1 MKHRA
6 LYYIGSG
13 LVTVGIGLMMTAMY
27 RQGREDVEQE
37 TVWTEADK
45 SVIGEPTEPRAS

>member
-1 MKHRA
+1 MNHRL
-6 LYYIGSG
+6 LYYAGS
-13 LVTVGIGLMMTAMY
+13 LLTVVGMSCMMAAMY
-27 RQGREDVEQE
+27 QQGVEDREQE